1 MSPNRRPQIALP
13 QGTVDEQIGHR
24 LKLRRTLLNLTQEQV
39 AKECGISYK
48 QVHKYE
54 TGQSKLNTARITQF
68 GQVLDTPVA
77 WFFDGLEA
85 EGNAAA
91 SNTETDAQFERTAVR
106 LIGIVQ
112 QIKSKQKLRQLI
124 DFAKILAEEDQG
136 RS

>member
-1 MSPNRRPQIALP
+1 MSPNRRSQIALP

-39 AKECGISYK
+39 ARECGISYK

-85 EGNAAA
+85 EGNGAA

-124 DFAKILAEEDQG
+124 DFAKLLAEEDQG